1 MRFDRSRRNLLPLT
15 AALMILGP
23 GAQADSGRLL
33 PRDMPPAYRQ
43 ECASC
48 HTAYPPGML
57 PAASWQR
64 IMTGLDKHY
73 GTDAALDAARATDA
87 RRAAGPHQLKTGV
100 GQHGHTRVGHERHL
114 LPLAQGGEH
123 LRQAFAFVVVMKA

>member
-1 MRFDRSRRNLLPLT
+1 MRFDLSRRHLLPLT
-15 AALMILGP
+15 AALTLLAP

-33 PRDMPPAYRQ
+33 PRDMPAAYRQ

-64 IMTGLDKHY
+64 SIRT
-73 GTDAALDAARATDA
+73 ASRA
-87 RRAAGPHQLKTGV
+87 GMPIF
-100 GQHGHTRVGHERHL
+100 RVS
-114 LPLAQGGEH
+114 A
-123 LRQAFAFVVVMKA
+123 